1 MWIIF
6 RNFQNSVKIST
17 QNLLCWSPKKGVS
30 PNLVSCPLRPGILQQ
45 SSAQDCHCWARGLA
59 DHIWIPGWWFGT
71 AVGSTPTSWRGRAMP
86 NVERWVARC
95 LPWIL
100 SWTWRLWTLARWSLL
115 WPRWRLLTRSM
126 SVICWGLCMRTALW
140 PTLVWWMEALVW
152 SPCLWWLWWSRFRYP
167 CWKFAQILR
176 FCLAPHTPGTTFC
189 WSMLTVGLGD
199 CPMVPC
205 RLNDGVGG
213 RCHLRKV

>member
-1 MWIIF
+1 
-6 RNFQNSVKIST
+6 
-17 QNLLCWSPKKGVS
+17 
-30 PNLVSCPLRPGILQQ
+30 
-45 SSAQDCHCWARGLA
+45 
-59 DHIWIPGWWFGT
+59 
-71 AVGSTPTSWRGRAMP
+71 MP

-140 PTLVWWMEALVW
+140 PTLVWWMEDLVW
-152 SPCLWWLWWSRFRYP
+152 WPCLWWLWWSRIRYP
-167 CWKFAQILR
+167 CWKLAQVIR
-176 FCLAPHTPGTTFC
+176 FCLALHTPGMTFC
-189 WSMLTVGLGD
+189 WSMLAVGLGE
-199 CPMVPC
+199 CPMAPC

-213 RCHLRKV
+213 RCHLRKVVMMLCMVLPLGLWWLWRHLGLDDFSGVCTCTATGSDFQFCCPGACAPCMSDRGGVPLWSWCWIV